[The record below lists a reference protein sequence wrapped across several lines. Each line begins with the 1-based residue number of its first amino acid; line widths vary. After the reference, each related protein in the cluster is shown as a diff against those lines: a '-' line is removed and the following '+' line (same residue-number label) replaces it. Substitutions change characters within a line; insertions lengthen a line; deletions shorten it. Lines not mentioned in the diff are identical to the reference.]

1 MLAFQ
6 GRLIK
11 RAIEIAGSPTAL
23 CQQLGVDEHALLFW
37 MHGRARMPDAAF
49 LACADMLLSDDVARA
64 AQDRRAQPRS
74 AANDGD
80 GAPGPTSAVG
90 L

>member
-6 GRLIK
+6 GRLIR
-11 RAIEIAGSPTAL
+11 RAIEIAGSPAAL
-23 CQQLGVDEHALLFW
+23 CRRLGVDEHALLFW
-37 MHGRARMPDAAF
+37 MGGKARMPDSAF
-49 LACADMLLSDDVARA
+49 LACADLLLNDDIARA
-64 AQDRRAQPRS
+64 AQDRRGQPRS

-80 GAPGPTSAVG
+80 GAPGPSAVG